1 VPSDEPVTVDA
12 MKRTILLL
20 GLGLAAVACGG
31 GGPDGT
37 GGIQSSPNAITLQQ
51 VQSAVFTPN
60 CARSECHV
68 AGSAPFGLELSEGET
83 FGNTVG
89 VASAE
94 QPGFDRIEPGNP
106 DDSYVFMKVTADF
119 RISGDPMPPVGLAPG
134 LTSTQIELLRD
145 WIEQGANP

>member
-1 VPSDEPVTVDA
+1 MRRVL
-12 MKRTILLL
+12 LLL
-20 GLGLAAVACGG
+20 GVGWLAVACG

-37 GGIQSSPNAITLQQ
+37 GGMQSTPSAVTLQQ

-60 CARSECHV
+60 CALSDCHRV
-68 AGSAPFGLELSEGET
+68 GSAPFGLDLSPGET

-94 QPGFDRIEPGNP
+94 QPGFDRIDPGNP
-106 DDSYVFMKVTADF
+106 DDSYVYMKVTADF
-119 RISGDPMPPVGLAPG
+119 RISGDPMPPQGLAPG
-134 LTSTQIELLRD
+134 LTGQQIDLLRQ